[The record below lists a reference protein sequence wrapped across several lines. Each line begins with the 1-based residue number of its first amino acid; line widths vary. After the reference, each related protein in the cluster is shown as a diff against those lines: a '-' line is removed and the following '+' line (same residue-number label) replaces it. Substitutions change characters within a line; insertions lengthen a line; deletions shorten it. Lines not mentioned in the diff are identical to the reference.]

1 VLTDKKEALFFILH
15 YFKAYPTLL
24 TMGVYFNLSAY
35 AVSHY
40 LEILKPCL
48 KAALQRYMPASQTLF
63 ASQQVFDQHFAGVE
77 DLVIDVTEIPI
88 ECASNDAIQRAHYSG
103 KKTSTH

>member
-1 VLTDKKEALFFILH
+1 
-15 YFKAYPTLL
+15 
-24 TMGVYFNLSAY
+24 
-35 AVSHY
+35 
-40 LEILKPCL
+40 
-48 KAALQRYMPASQTLF
+48 MPASQTLF